1 MALPLSLNEIVH
13 AICLR
18 NNNWF
23 IDPKSM
29 EHGDYEL
36 SGSNVTLGLSLLVG
50 TWVLLSPGGGCF
62 RILDKEKSGDKF
74 VYTLEDAEDV
84 THVWSGTVYEMR
96 LPLNFLKTAKRV
108 LEWANS
114 DEAKPSTLAGET
126 VAGVYT
132 WRRASSSNG
141 LPLGWQE
148 LFAKELNVYRRHI
161 TGVRA

>member
-23 IDPKSM
+23 IDAKAM
-29 EHGDYEL
+29 EHGDFEL
-36 SGSNVTLGLSLLVG
+36 TDSRIKLRLNLPVG
-50 TWVLLSPGGGCF
+50 AWVLLSPGAGCF
-62 RILDKEKSGDKF
+62 KILEKETSGCEF
-74 VYTLEDAEDV
+74 VYTVEDAESIS
-84 THVWSGTVYEMR
+84 HVWSGTVYEMR
-96 LPLNFLKTAKRV
+96 LPFNFLKMANRI

-132 WRRASSSNG
+132 WRRASASNG

-148 LFAKELNVYRRHI
+148 LFAKELSVYRRHV

>member
-29 EHGDYEL
+29 EHGDFEL
-36 SGSNVTLGLSLLVG
+36 SDSRVKLCLNLRVG
-50 TWVLLSPGGGCF
+50 AWVLLSPGGGCF
-62 RILDKEKSGDKF
+62 RILGKEQVGDEF
-74 VYTLEDAEDV
+74 IYTLEDTGEV

-96 LPLNFLKTAKRV
+96 LPLNFLKTAERV
-108 LEWANS
+108 LLWANS
-114 DEAKPSTLAGET
+114 DEAKPSALAGET

-132 WRRASSSNG
+132 WRRASASNG

-148 LFAKELNVYRRHI
+148 LFAKELNVYRRYV